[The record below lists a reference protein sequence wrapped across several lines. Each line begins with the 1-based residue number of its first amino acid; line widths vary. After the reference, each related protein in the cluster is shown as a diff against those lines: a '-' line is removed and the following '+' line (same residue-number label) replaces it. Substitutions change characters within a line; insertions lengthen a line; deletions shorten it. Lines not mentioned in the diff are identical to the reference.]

1 MKFPRRAKLFRNPF
15 DMTAYAAVFFLMV
28 IFLVLGAQR
37 YTPGVKI
44 DLPVAG
50 DLPGTDKPAVTVAMD
65 EQGRYYFQNQMIEE
79 AALKVQFTNAVQSAR
94 EPLTLVIQA
103 DKAVRQEH
111 LIRLA
116 LLARDA
122 GVHEALLATLP
133 RAVAAPVKR

>member
-44 DLPVAG
+44 ELPVAE
-50 DLPGTDKPAVTVAMD
+50 DLPGTDKPTVTVAMD
-65 EQGRYYFQNQMIEE
+65 EQGRYYYLSQIIEE
-79 AALKVQFTNAVQSAR
+79 AALKAQFTNAVATTS
-94 EPLTLVIQA
+94 EPLTLVIEA
-103 DKAVRQEH
+103 DKAVRHEH
-111 LIRLA
+111 LMRLA

-122 GVHEALLATLP
+122 GIHEALLATLP
-133 RAVAAPVKR
+133 RAVATPVKQ

>member
-44 DLPVAG
+44 ELPVAD
-50 DLPGTDKPAVTVAMD
+50 DLPGTDQPTLTVAMD
-65 EQGRYYFQNQMIEE
+65 ESGFYYFQNQIIDE
-79 AALKVQFTNAVQSAR
+79 AALKTEFTNAVSAST
-94 EPLTLVIQA
+94 EPLILVIQA
-103 DKAVRQEH
+103 DRAVRQERVV
-111 LIRLA
+111 RLA

-122 GVHEALLATLP
+122 GIPEALLATLP
-133 RAVAAPVKR
+133 RASAFPIRQ

>member
-44 DLPVAG
+44 VLPVAD
-50 DLPGTDKPAVTVAMD
+50 DLPGTDNLTVKVAMD
-65 EQGRYYFQNQMIEE
+65 ENGRYYYQSQIIDE
-79 AALKVQFTNAVQSAR
+79 AQLKTQFTNAVADSAA
-94 EPLTLVIQA
+94 PLTLVIEA
-103 DKAVRQEH
+103 DKAVRQEN
-111 LIRLA
+111 LMRLV

-122 GVHEALLATLP
+122 GIREALLATLP
-133 RAVAAPVKR
+133 RAVATPARP